1 MLKKKESD
9 DFNPDGLGAQ
19 IFHASRWFITQVTS
33 GMSNKE
39 VQTSA
44 IKKWTKQRSSNKS
57 WPTIQGSL
65 HLESH
70 QKKTY
75 VMTQMGSITREKRQ
89 RNSSLGPKVQDQE
102 TCLCNSK
109 GFY

>member
-1 MLKKKESD
+1 MNKTKKFKQVLANHSR
-9 DFNPDGLGAQ
+9 FL
-19 IFHASRWFITQVTS
+19 ASRIAP
-33 GMSNKE
+33 E
-39 VQTSA
+39 
-44 IKKWTKQRSSNKS
+44 
-57 WPTIQGSL
+57 
-65 HLESH
+65 
-70 QKKTY
+70 KTY